1 MKLFFKVSTTAL
13 FKGAT
18 LLAVNQHNSKWKH
31 KAVYRCQLEIKP
43 QHACALTE
51 CFAVATV
58 ALGIRLPSTRIK
70 LLRGVWGH
78 ASVHSIRKITSLWQW
93 NNQKQSEDV
102 SRRHK
107 KKNKKQIDWKMHSWV
122 DSTFIN
128 LKLFI
133 IHWVKHQHLQNVT
146 ASFLK
151 QFRFNLLAVPQT
163 LRFRFRVL
171 HGSPTARRG
180 ICLTCDLQVSP
191 LI

>member
-1 MKLFFKVSTTAL
+1 M
-13 FKGAT
+13 
-18 LLAVNQHNSKWKH
+18 QW
-31 KAVYRCQLEIKP
+31 CQLEIKP
-43 QHACALTE
+43 RHACALTE

-93 NNQKQSEDV
+93 NNQKQSDV
-102 SRRHK
+102 SRRQK
-107 KKNKKQIDWKMHSWV
+107 KKTKQIDWKMHSWI
-122 DSTFIN
+122 DSTFK
-128 LKLFI
+128 LKTVYYTLSTTLIPSECHCI
-133 IHWVKHQHLQNVT
+133 I
-146 ASFLK
+146 LK
-151 QFRFNLLAVPQT
+151 RFRFNFLAVPQT
-163 LRFRFRVL
+163 LCFRFRML